1 MAVQEETHVSQSF
14 TVDTINNGR
23 LPSRGWRWFLLLV
36 LLLGAT
42 LALPI
47 FGVSACPE
55 HSRRA
60 CPEHSRRAQPKGK
73 PLLSTVSVERLISLS
88 SRLLDPQGQPV
99 RDAKVTVHLGR
110 SDEPIFF
117 AESQRDGTFIVDL
130 PLRQFPSP
138 LVIEITRTH
147 FQPQAIELGTEDMRH
162 LNAGESLRL
171 PDIELSRRITP
182 GFWVATLTFVG
193 ILVIIALEKL
203 HNTMAALLG
212 VAVVLGTSFVGGAIN
227 HDLFI
232 FDFERALEYVN
243 FDVIFLV
250 MGMMIVIG
258 VIEETGIFQ
267 WMAYQA
273 YRFSGGRA
281 WLLVIILMIITAVAS
296 ALLDNVTTMLLMTP
310 ITIQIAL
317 AIGINPLS
325 LLLPEVLASNVGG
338 ISTLIGTPT
347 NILIGSYANLTFND
361 FLRNLTPGVLLAMIV
376 LIIYVILYYRRQ
388 LLIQGSGLSE
398 ALLERLKDSGR
409 ITQPQKLTKAG
420 IVFAVMLVFFI
431 IGERIHLVP
440 AVTAIIGAVAMLL
453 WVAPDIEEMLKVVDW
468 TTLMFF
474 IALYIVVGAIQEVG
488 LISIIADSI
497 TRLVGD
503 SLRVTI
509 LVLVWSAAF
518 LSGIIANI
526 PFTAAMLPVVSFLT
540 NTVSGASNQVL
551 FYGLSVGSAMGGNS
565 TLIGASANLVTAG
578 IAERAGYR
586 ITYVEFIKVGL
597 PATILTVAAGAAW
610 LFIRF

>member
-1 MAVQEETHVSQSF
+1 MNSERKMV
-14 TVDTINNGR
+14 NLNGR
-23 LPSRGWRWFLLLV
+23 IRVVSRRSNMGAIANWQRWLLLIILLVGAV
-36 LLLGAT
+36 LV
-42 LALPI
+42 LPGNNPLPTI
-47 FGVSACPE
+47 Q
-55 HSRRA
+55 
-60 CPEHSRRAQPKGK
+60 AQGP
-73 PLLSTVSVERLISLS
+73 ISLS
-88 SRLLDPQGQPV
+88 GKLLDPQGQPV
-99 RDAKVTVHLGR
+99 RGAELIVRERRGNT
-110 SDEPIFF
+110 PIAA
-117 AESQRDGTFIVDL
+117 AESQRDGTFVMDL
-130 PLRQFPSP
+130 PPRPYSLV
-138 LVIEITRTH
+138 LVIKVTRPH
-147 FQPQAIELGTEDMRH
+147 FQSQEIELETDDILGLSDG
-162 LNAGESLRL
+162 ASLRL
-171 PDIELSRRITP
+171 PDIELKRHITP
-182 GFWVATLTFVG
+182 GFWVATLTFVA
-193 ILVIIALEKL
+193 ILAIIALEKL

-227 HDLFI
+227 RNLFI
-232 FDFERALEYVN
+232 FDFEQALEYVN

-267 WMAYQA
+267 WTAYQA
-273 YRFSGGRA
+273 YRLSGGRA
-281 WLLVIILMIITAVAS
+281 WLLVVILMIITAVAS

-317 AIGINPLS
+317 AIGVNPLS

-361 FLRNLTPGVLLAMIV
+361 FLRNLTPGVLLAMLV
-376 LIIYVILYYRRQ
+376 LIIYIIIYYRKQ
-388 LLIQGSGLSE
+388 LFIQGGGLSE
-398 ALLERLKDSGR
+398 TLLQRLKESGR
-409 ITQPQKLTKAG
+409 ITQPQKLAKAG
-420 IVFAVMLVFFI
+420 IVFVVMLVFFV

-474 IALYIVVGAIQEVG
+474 IALFIVVGAIQEVG
-488 LISIIADSI
+488 LISIIADGI
-497 TRLVGD
+497 AKLVGD
-503 SLRVTI
+503 SLAATV
-509 LVLVWSAAF
+509 LVLVWSGAF

-540 NTVSGASNQVL
+540 RTVPGAASNQVL
-551 FYGLSVGSAMGGNS
+551 FYSLSVGAAMGGNS

-586 ITYVEFIKVGL
+586 ITYVEFIKVGM
-597 PATILTVAAGAAW
+597 PAMILTVAAGVGW